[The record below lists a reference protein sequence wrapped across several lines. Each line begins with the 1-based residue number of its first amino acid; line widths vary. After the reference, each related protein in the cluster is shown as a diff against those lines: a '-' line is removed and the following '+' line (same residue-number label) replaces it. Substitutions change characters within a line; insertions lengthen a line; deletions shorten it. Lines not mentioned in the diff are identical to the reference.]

1 MFHSLSNSNFFL
13 KFSLFKNIHLEP
25 DVGGNAFNPNIQK
38 AESGRYLWVQGHSAL
53 QSEFQDSQS

>member
-38 AESGRYLWVQGHSAL
+38 AESGRYFWVQGHSAL